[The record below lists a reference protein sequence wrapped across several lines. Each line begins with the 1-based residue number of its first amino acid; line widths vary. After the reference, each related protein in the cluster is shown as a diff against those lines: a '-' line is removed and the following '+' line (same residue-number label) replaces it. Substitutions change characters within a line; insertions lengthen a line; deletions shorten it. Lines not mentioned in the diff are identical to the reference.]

1 MSFGNTNDNVTTT
14 SYNNFVESAM
24 STAVKIQELAVRD
37 TVLNVALIMIA
48 PNRGRDY
55 YRVTEQLHAP
65 TGIVVQKME
74 VEVEPEPEPD
84 FTKTNS
90 SQGIM
95 DEEIRCFQKPEE
107 MLVEMPD
114 EMH

>member
-1 MSFGNTNDNVTTT
+1 MSFGNTNDNVTT

-48 PNRGRDY
+48 PNRARDY

-65 TGIVVQKME
+65 TGIVVEKME
-74 VEVEPEPEPD
+74 VEVEPEPD

-95 DEEIRCFQKPEE
+95 EEEIRCFPNPQE
-107 MLVEMPD
+107 MHVEMP
-114 EMH
+114 E

>member
-1 MSFGNTNDNVTTT
+1 MSFGITNENVTNSTC
-14 SYNNFVESAM
+14 YKKFVES
-24 STAVKIQELAVRD
+24 VKTTDMEIQELAVRD

-55 YRVTEQLHAP
+55 YRVTEQLHAS
-65 TGIVVQKME
+65 TGVVVQEME
-74 VEVEPEPEPD
+74 VEPEPD

-95 DEEIRCFQKPEE
+95 EEEIRCFQKPEE